1 MNDIVETWSTLFC
14 DIVDKHLSLR
24 KHRVKRKQ
32 QPKWLTANIIDA
44 FKTRDRFKSVNS
56 EEQYKIWR
64 NKVNKMIKV
73 SKKQQ
78 YSEII
83 NENDKNPASVWKLFK
98 ELGASKSNI
107 GNSILSLKID
117 DKTIEN
123 PSEIASEFNK
133 FFVSV
138 ASEIKEPIM
147 PSNFDRLTMFCD
159 QNLRGSSPFSIPNIE
174 YDKVE
179 KYLRNIDITKA
190 TGADN
195 IGPRL

>member
-1 MNDIVETWSTLFC
+1 M
-14 DIVDKHLSLR
+14 R

-32 QPKWLTANIIDA
+32 QPKWLTASIIDA
-44 FKTRDRFKSVNS
+44 FKTRDRFKSVNN

-73 SKKQQ
+73 SKKQR

-123 PSEIASEFNK
+123 PSESASEFNK

-138 ASEIKEPIM
+138 ASKIKEPIM

-159 QNLRGSSPFSIPNIE
+159 KKLRGSSPFSIPNIE

-195 IGPRL
+195 IGPTVFCREIS